1 MNTTGKHII
10 VHKTGEEGAMMI
22 DARTGSILTPS
33 NERPVWA
40 DGYAAA
46 ILGERVGWYEKR
58 LGEHLADKLRSPEVL
73 NVVDLSWV
81 ALDENLDEVEIE
93 HDPEFRQNLLSQ
105 IMEIGTSAEDFD
117 KLLET
122 YSVGA
127 ELAHTYETH
136 PASEETLREAEG
148 ASFQEVSAA
157 SGSDKGA

>member
-22 DARTGSILTPS
+22 DSRTGSILTPS
-33 NERPVWA
+33 NERPMWA

-46 ILGERVGWYEKR
+46 MLGERVGWYEKR
-58 LGEHLADKLRSPEVL
+58 LGEHLPDKLRSPEVL

-81 ALDENLDEVEIE
+81 AIDSDLNEVEIE

-117 KLLET
+117 KFLET
-122 YSVGA
+122 YSVGV
-127 ELAHTYETH
+127 ELEHTYQTH
-136 PASEETLREAEG
+136 PVSEETLREAEG
-148 ASFQEVSAA
+148 TSFQEVAVA
-157 SGSDKGA
+157 NGTGKGA